1 MRQPKYRCPKCGN
14 TELVFAKDTIVQRTY
29 KLRLD
34 GEPYAR
40 QFDTTEFYSD
50 GDSERIECTNCNH
63 SVTLE
68 DGVSLK
74 KWHNPEYKPAKK
86 KR

>member
-1 MRQPKYRCPKCGN
+1 MRQPMYKCPNCGN
-14 TELVFAKDTIVQRTY
+14 TSLFFAKDTIVQRTY
-29 KLRLD
+29 KLRVD

-50 GDSERIECTNCNH
+50 GDSERIECPDCNN

-68 DGVSLK
+68 DGAVLK
-74 KWHNPEYKPAKK
+74 RWKNPEYKPAKK

>member
-1 MRQPKYRCPKCGN
+1 MRSAKYRCPKCGN
-14 TELVFAKDTIVQRTY
+14 TALVLTKCAIIQRTY

-40 QFDTTEFYSD
+40 QFDTTEYED
-50 GDSERIECTNCNH
+50 GESEGIECTNCGNT
-63 SVTLE
+63 VTLA
-68 DGVSLK
+68 DGAALK
-74 KWHNPEYKPAKK
+74 KWCNHEYKPAKK